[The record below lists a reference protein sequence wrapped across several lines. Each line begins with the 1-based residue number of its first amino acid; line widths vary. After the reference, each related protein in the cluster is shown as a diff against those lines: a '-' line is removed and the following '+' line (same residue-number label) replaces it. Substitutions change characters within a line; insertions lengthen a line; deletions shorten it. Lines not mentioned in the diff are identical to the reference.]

1 MNYGSCMNDEQ
12 DKNVLISLYKV
23 FFDKMALKSNYNF
36 SKSGLY
42 HQIQDKYEYEDI
54 VNMIGQYSMADR
66 HDIHVIYE
74 TKYHSVQNEDINHL
88 FENLNKH
95 QEVLDPD

>member
-1 MNYGSCMNDEQ
+1 MTKWHLN
-12 DKNVLISLYKV
+12 LITTSLNQGNKYCISIVKITHLI
-23 FFDKMALKSNYNF
+23 FFNIR
-36 SKSGLY
+36 LY